1 MAKAEEM
8 KQSIIFFSVD
18 IRSFFDRENI
28 VDCIEAMKDAKVNNK
43 AIRIWYNMNKD
54 TLIKVNTT
62 VGISSDCYVGDCVA
76 QGTISAA
83 LVSAINLDSGI
94 CKAFARTNS
103 NFFFDKIKFLPLTYQ
118 DDIDDICKNVGTLKD
133 HAGLIKDML

>member
-1 MAKAEEM
+1 
-8 KQSIIFFSVD
+8 
-18 IRSFFDRENI
+18 
-28 VDCIEAMKDAKVNNK
+28 
-43 AIRIWYNMNKD
+43 MNKD

-94 CKAFARTNS
+94 SKAFARTNS
-103 NFFFDKIKFLPLTYQ
+103 NFS
-118 DDIDDICKNVGTLKD
+118 
-133 HAGLIKDML
+133 LIKLSFSFNLPR